1 MAALDAGYD
10 VRSGGVTRDRFC
22 GSGINVVNLA
32 AAQIMSGINYT
43 RWNLLMKIVKIIALV
58 ASLLLLVGLAVL
70 HTIVPGELEGSMN
83 LVKEH
88 AAYEIRPEVQALH
101 DQLFIADLHTDSLL
115 WKRDLLKES
124 ELGHIDLPRLQRG
137 NVALQVFSATTKS
150 PSGQNYDENTGD
162 SDNITLLAMAQLWP
176 VGTWQSLYE
185 RANYQLSKLVNFA
198 EGSGGELIVVRSKED
213 MAALVSRR
221 LDGEKVVAGLFLIE
235 GAHPLEGEIENLD
248 KLFDQGLR
256 FVGLTHFFD
265 NRLGGSLHG
274 VSQEGLTEFGRSVI
288 ERTNELGAIVDVAH
302 ASPQMIS
309 DVLKLSSSPVILSH
323 GGVKGA
329 CDTVRNLDDALM
341 KDIAE
346 KGGLIGI
353 GYWDAAACD
362 ITPLGV
368 VKSIRYAIDLLGID
382 HVALGS
388 DYDGSTEVLFD
399 TSELAILTQTMIDND
414 FTESEIRQVMG
425 ENVMFFLLDN
435 LPLAPRSS

>member
-1 MAALDAGYD
+1 
-10 VRSGGVTRDRFC
+10 
-22 GSGINVVNLA
+22 
-32 AAQIMSGINYT
+32 
-43 RWNLLMKIVKIIALV
+43 MKIVKIIALV

>member
-1 MAALDAGYD
+1 
-10 VRSGGVTRDRFC
+10 
-22 GSGINVVNLA
+22 
-32 AAQIMSGINYT
+32 
-43 RWNLLMKIVKIIALV
+43 MKIVKIIALV

-70 HTIVPGELEGSMN
+70 HWIVPGELEGSTN

-137 NVALQVFSATTKS
+137 NVALQVFAATTKS

-176 VGTWQSLYE
+176 VGTWQSIYE

-221 LDGEKVVAGLFLIE
+221 LGGEKVVAGLFLIE

-274 VSQEGLTEFGRSVI
+274 VSHEGLTEFGRSVI
-288 ERTNELGAIVDVAH
+288 KRTNELGAIVDVAH
-302 ASPQMIS
+302 ASPQMVS

-329 CDTVRNLDDALM
+329 CDTARNLDDALM

-353 GYWDAAACD
+353 GYWDAATCD

-435 LPLAPRSS
+435 LPLAPHAVLGSP